1 ARRYPRRAAAQE
13 QTIPHRTILLALAAF
28 LGSGLAGF
36 ALAAA
41 QTPGPKS
48 EARFVGGF
56 NPDACR
62 YPVEQRRQG
71 ISACCIM
78 DLDIDANGRVL
89 KSDGSCTDD
98 AFLMPTQ
105 RCLAAQAFLPATAN
119 GRPVRA
125 PHTLEYEWRANA
137 PSQGSLCKRLRVS

>member
-1 ARRYPRRAAAQE
+1 MALE
-13 QTIPHRTILLALAAF
+13 QTIPKNRTILLGLAAF
-28 LGSGLAGF
+28 LGAGLAGF
-36 ALAAA
+36 ALATA
-41 QTPGPKS
+41 QGPQLKT

-62 YPVEQRRQG
+62 YPGEQRRKG

-78 DLDIDANGRVL
+78 DLDIGADGRVL

-105 RCLAAQAFLPATAN
+105 RCLAAQAFVPATAN
-119 GRPVRA
+119 GQPVRA

-137 PSQGSLCKRLRVS
+137 PSQGSLCRRLKTS